1 MKNPTPTIIACL
13 ICLLLGFMACQIY
26 NNIDNSIPDNLVDK
40 YTNKKLKFCIDCPD
54 GVGVCE
60 EKECKPCPVCV
71 PYAEITG
78 GKLYC
83 DSSRYLE
90 TIKALNFR
98 ISDLKSCIS
107 EECLNFSSMPSKC
120 K

>member
-1 MKNPTPTIIACL
+1 MKYLTGFAIGVALTYG
-13 ICLLLGFMACQIY
+13 LLFTFDRIKGNTDKVY
-26 NNIDNSIPDNLVDK
+26 VDK
-40 YTNKKLKFCIDCPD
+40 PCP
-54 GVGVCE
+54 VCSGMASSTA
-60 EKECKPCPVCV
+60 CVMACPVCV

-98 ISDLKSCIS
+98 IADLKSCIS